1 MSKRYKGG
9 LISTT
14 PPTTTTS
21 IATGIWSLVEQ
32 IQGIQSGVW
41 PITALPVSQIGTSV
55 YDATLFGS
63 VTDIGQIAV
72 DPLAMSLLPNSG
84 YLKYTLRVG
93 TGTNNITVSYR
104 KRNSTTLIQSAFSL
118 FGQSLAYVDS
128 GVSAILPADNDD
140 HDSLFM
146 DADGRGILSRSNTN
160 YIPSGNWTKFTGTT
174 TIIADNVIN
183 NVTVYPVSA
192 FISNSQNGTIVSFPL
207 TNSGVWINLS
217 TGYYKTNN
225 FSSAPMPEIMSSVIG
240 TGTQTNSIFTISDGV
255 NQFII
260 GRYTQ
265 TSAILCKVDL
275 TTGAITA
282 SQFTYSTAPLHTNVT
297 EEDAIGTQLFTVDG
311 YNTYHQDTI
320 MYYGGS
326 LDWLDLSNPFPT
338 AGKSTFTAG
347 PGSTQTPL
355 QTDMD
360 IFGSV
365 DSVDRSVW
373 FADWGHDDGGLF
385 NVRVDTELGTRKT
398 NIKLIPLTYTN

>member
-1 MSKRYKGG
+1 
-9 LISTT
+9 
-14 PPTTTTS
+14 
-21 IATGIWSLVEQ
+21 
-32 IQGIQSGVW
+32 
-41 PITALPVSQIGTSV
+41 
-55 YDATLFGS
+55 
-63 VTDIGQIAV
+63 
-72 DPLAMSLLPNSG
+72 
-84 YLKYTLRVG
+84 
-93 TGTNNITVSYR
+93 
-104 KRNSTTLIQSAFSL
+104 
-118 FGQSLAYVDS
+118 
-128 GVSAILPADNDD
+128 
-140 HDSLFM
+140 
-146 DADGRGILSRSNTN
+146 
-160 YIPSGNWTKFTGTT
+160 
-174 TIIADNVIN
+174 
-183 NVTVYPVSA
+183 
-192 FISNSQNGTIVSFPL
+192 
-207 TNSGVWINLS
+207 
-217 TGYYKTNN
+217 
-225 FSSAPMPEIMSSVIG
+225 MPEIMSSVIG

-282 SQFTYSTAPLHTNVT
+282 SQFTYSTAPLHTNIT